1 MNYQKEY
8 AALVCQV
15 DRVITLLEKFSPEDP
30 VVTRACQILLNAL
43 QEAENHYLAAE

>member
-15 DRVITLLEKFSPEDP
+15 DRVISILEKFSPEDP
-30 VVTRACQILLNAL
+30 VVTRACQLLLAAL
-43 QEAENHYLAAE
+43 QEAEDHYIAAE